1 MHLFEQL
8 TLPLVILLFLVAAT
22 IIDVFGV
29 KMTHVAR
36 ALSVQTGV
44 GGAFVGAVFVGAATS
59 LSGLTASITAA
70 RLFGRK
76 FYLKPTKILCIH

>member
-22 IIDVFGV
+22 IIGVFGV

-44 GGAFVGAVFVGAATS
+44 GEPLWAQCLLEQPHHYQDSPPRSRRPGCLAGNF
-59 LSGLTASITAA
+59 I
-70 RLFGRK
+70 
-76 FYLKPTKILCIH
+76 